1 MKREQRMCINTVH
14 SIKLKERVAKSIE
27 NALVTTDQTSKI
39 SVTHNWQSRR
49 EKQSHLSKPEA
60 HTLSHWVSGAL

>member
-1 MKREQRMCINTVH
+1 MCINTDH
-14 SIKLKERVAKSIE
+14 SIKLKEKVVRSIE
-27 NALVTTDQTSKI
+27 NALVTTYQASKI

-60 HTLSHWVSGAL
+60 HTLTHSHWVSGAL